1 MEQEITA
8 HIDEFISVTVIS
20 ITVKIK
26 NLDTRKG
33 DYVIYPRSKKI
44 GPSLK
49 IDLLNLLNIIVFK
62 PNNSTF
68 HFFFFF
74 CFCSFLSASSMMVRY

>member
-8 HIDEFISVTVIS
+8 HIDDFISVTVIS

-33 DYVIYPRSKKI
+33 DDLSKVK
-44 GPSLK
+44 K
-49 IDLLNLLNIIVFK
+49 DWA
-62 PNNSTF
+62 
-68 HFFFFF
+68 
-74 CFCSFLSASSMMVRY
+74 LSENRFIELT